1 MGVSPT
7 LLGRTG
13 RLIAGLLAASLAWLG
28 SGAGSGALAQAPPA
42 CKGRDMLAEL
52 AASDPAAHA
61 RVLSEAKSIE
71 NANAILW
78 KVTSKAG
85 KVSHLFGTIHI
96 TDERATNLSPKIRA
110 AIAASGK
117 LALEL
122 DDFSPAAMTK
132 AFARVGNIIAYT
144 DGSSLAR
151 KLEPEEFET
160 AKKAVKRLGMP
171 AEMAGVVRPW
181 LITLLMAL
189 PDCEIRRTA
198 AGLVALDLKLHKE
211 AKQRGT
217 AIVGLETIDD
227 QLKAMA
233 AVSDADQVA
242 ILRSGLKMYDR
253 IEDLLETVL
262 LRYLERNLGAIM
274 PLQLVLGEKLGLPRA
289 AHQAFEKQVVE
300 LRNRRMRDAA
310 IPLLDAGGVF
320 IGVGALHLPG
330 KSGLV
335 ALLREAGYTVT
346 AEE

>member
-1 MGVSPT
+1 MRALRDVVVR
-7 LLGRTG
+7 LGRLT
-13 RLIAGLLAASLAWLG
+13 ASLAAAVGLAG
-28 SGAGSGALAQAPPA
+28 LVLGAGGSAEAQSPPA

-52 AASDPAAHA
+52 ATSDPALHA
-61 RVLSEAKSIE
+61 RVLAEARTIE
-71 NANAILW
+71 NADAILW

-96 TDERATNLSPKIRA
+96 TDERATNLSPRIRA
-110 AIAASGK
+110 AIAASSK

-132 AFARVGNIIAYT
+132 AFARVGNIISYT

-151 KLEPEEFET
+151 KLAPEEFET
-160 AKKAVKRLGMP
+160 AKKAVKRVGMP

-198 AGLVALDLKLHKE
+198 SGLVALDLKLHKE

-217 AIVGLETIDD
+217 PIVGLETIDD

-233 AVSDADQVA
+233 AVSDDDQVA

-253 IEDLLETVL
+253 IEDLLL
-262 LRYLERNLGAIM
+262 
-274 PLQLVLGEKLGLPRA
+274 
-289 AHQAFEKQVVE
+289 
-300 LRNRRMRDAA
+300 
-310 IPLLDAGGVF
+310 
-320 IGVGALHLPG
+320 
-330 KSGLV
+330 
-335 ALLREAGYTVT
+335 
-346 AEE
+346 